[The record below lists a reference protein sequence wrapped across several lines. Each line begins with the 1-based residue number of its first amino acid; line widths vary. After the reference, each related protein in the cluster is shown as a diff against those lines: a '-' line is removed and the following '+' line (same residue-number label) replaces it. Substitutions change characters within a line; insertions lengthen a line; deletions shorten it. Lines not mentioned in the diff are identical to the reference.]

1 MRLIIIILLG
11 LGICF
16 RLVNLD
22 HKIYWYDETFT
33 SLRSSGYTEAEVV
46 EHFSQ
51 SAIVQVPDLQHY
63 QQPHPQRGL
72 SEMWHSLAIED
83 PQHPPL
89 YYALSTYWIRW
100 VGHSVTAMRL
110 LPALLSLL
118 ALPCAYWLCQ
128 ELFVTEEMTGK
139 FAVAG
144 MAIGLLSVSPFHL
157 LYAQEAREY
166 SLWSVTALLA
176 TAALLRGLRVGTV
189 ASWLLYALALAAS
202 LYTFLFS
209 IWMAVAHAIYVLA
222 LAKFRFS
229 PTIAA
234 YLLATLS
241 ALVAF
246 SPWLWITMQNLNQIE
261 AVTDWTT
268 HNRSIVNLV
277 TSWASMLGRLFYD
290 RGTTAIDRTIQ
301 VSFIV
306 LIALAFYTLCRRTP
320 KSVWLLLVALT
331 VVPILALVL
340 PDLLEGGRR
349 STAPRYLI
357 PALCSIQLTVAYLL
371 AAKTTTSS
379 FLSGAGGSKTQHRWR
394 WITAAVLTAGIL
406 SNLTIAQSPTWWIKP
421 HNQDNLAIAQAIN
434 PLTHPLLISD
444 AETADLLSL
453 SYVLDADTDLLI
465 RPRCYT
471 CPIDSRKA
479 INSSILEIPQD
490 YSQIFLF
497 HPRATKEWKRSLN
510 PVQTYQIQPYRL
522 EVALPDSAETLWR
535 LVSDD

>member
-63 QQPHPQRGL
+63 QQPDPQRGL
-72 SEMWHSLAIED
+72 GEMWHSLATED

-100 VGHSVTAMRL
+100 VGSSVTAMRL

-128 ELFVTEEMTGK
+128 ELFATTEMTGK
-139 FAVAG
+139 FEVAG
-144 MAIGLLSVSPFHL
+144 MAIGLLAVSPFHV

-189 ASWLLYALALAAS
+189 ASWLIYALALAAS

-229 PTIAA
+229 STVTA
-234 YLLATLS
+234 YLLATLL
-241 ALVAF
+241 ALAAF
-246 SPWLWITMQNLNQIE
+246 SPWIWIAGQNLNQIE
-261 AVTDWTT
+261 TVTDWTT
-268 HNRSIVNLV
+268 HNRSIVTLA

-290 RGTTAIDRTIQ
+290 RGTTALDRTIQ
-301 VSFIV
+301 VNFIV
-306 LIALAFYTLCRRTP
+306 LIALAFHTLCRHTP
-320 KSVWLLLVALT
+320 KSVWLLLVTLT
-331 VVPILALVL
+331 VVPISALVL

-371 AAKTTTSS
+371 ATKTIISHS
-379 FLSGAGGSKTQHRWR
+379 KQGAGGSKTQQRWR

-406 SNLTIAQSPTWWIKP
+406 SNLTIAQAPTWWIKP
-421 HNQDNLAIAQAIN
+421 HNQDNLAIAQTIN

-479 INSSILEIPQD
+479 INPSILEISQD

-510 PVQTYQIQPYRL
+510 QIQNYQTQPYRL